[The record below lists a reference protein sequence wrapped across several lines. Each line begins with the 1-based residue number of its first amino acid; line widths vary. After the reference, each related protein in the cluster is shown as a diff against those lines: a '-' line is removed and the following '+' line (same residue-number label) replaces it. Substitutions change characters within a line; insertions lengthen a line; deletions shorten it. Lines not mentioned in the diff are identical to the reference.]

1 MRIQTWFM
9 ALGMVGVWLFASAQ
23 SLVAQAPTGT
33 APTSTADKTLLEVEI
48 LFPAIGVDPL
58 MAQTW
63 RKIFEEIGESV
74 RIRQP
79 LPSDAPK
86 VEELQ
91 RGPFRLVRVVGELD
105 RTGTVTF
112 PGKSFRSNQTRQLAE
127 YLQELKIYGAQGSPV
142 GKPLWG
148 LTKEQFERI
157 YGQLALPVEESTQG
171 ETFDVVLKRI
181 PTGSL
186 QLAFHSSVEE
196 QAARTQTE
204 ILDGELKGLTA
215 GTSLAFALSQQGLG
229 FHPQRIPGGE
239 IRLMVQSL
247 TDIPNPWPIGWP
259 LPEDRRR
266 DEVVPGMFK
275 KVETGVNESPLQVV
289 LKVLE
294 SQSGTHI
301 LLDRRACLAKE
312 LDPDTI
318 MVSYPRRKTAWSL
331 ILSHVVVNSHMT
343 MHYRQDEAGTG
354 FMFINPFAGY
364 RPPEKKPLPE
374 SEGTAPRK

>member
-1 MRIQTWFM
+1 MRIQTGFFM
-9 ALGMVGVWLFASAQ
+9 ALGIVSVCLFVPVAELLAQ
-23 SLVAQAPTGT
+23 SPAA
-33 APTSTADKTLLEVEI
+33 TADKTLLEVEI
-48 LFPAIGVDPL
+48 LAPAIGIDPL

-63 RKIFEEIGESV
+63 RKVFEEIGESV

-86 VEELQ
+86 VDELQ

-105 RTGTVTF
+105 RTGAVTF
-112 PGKSFRSNQTRQLAE
+112 PGKTFRTSQSRQLAE

-148 LTKEQFERI
+148 LTKEQFERV
-157 YGQLALPVEESTQG
+157 YVQLAHPVEESTQG
-171 ETFDVVLKRI
+171 ETFDVILQRI
-181 PTGSL
+181 PLGSL
-186 QLAFHSSVEE
+186 KIVFHSSAEE
-196 QAARTQTE
+196 LAARTRSD
-204 ILDGELKGLTA
+204 ILDDELKGLTA
-215 GTSLAFALSQQGLG
+215 GTSLAFVLSQQGLG
-229 FHPQRIPGGE
+229 FHPQRLPGGE

-247 TDIPNPWPIGWP
+247 VDIPDAWPVGWP
-259 LPEDRRR
+259 LPENRRR
-266 DEVVPGMFK
+266 DEAVPGMFK

-301 LLDRRACLAKE
+301 LLDRRACLEKE
-312 LDPDTI
+312 LDPDVI

-354 FMFINPFAGY
+354 FMFVNPFAGY
-364 RPPEKKPLPE
+364 RPPEKKTP
-374 SEGTAPRK
+374 SEKETNTSERQK

>member
-9 ALGMVGVWLFASAQ
+9 ALGMVGLWLCASAGSLFAQ
-23 SLVAQAPTGT
+23 SPAAP
-33 APTSTADKTLLEVEI
+33 ASTADKTLLEVEI
-48 LFPAIGVDPL
+48 LFPSIGVDPL

-63 RKIFEEIGESV
+63 RKIFEEIGEAV

-91 RGPFRLVRVVGELD
+91 RGPFRLVRLVGELD

-112 PGKSFRSNQTRQLAE
+112 PGKSFRPNQGPQLAE

-148 LTKEQFERI
+148 LTKEQFERV
-157 YGQLALPVEESTQG
+157 YVQLALPVEESTQG
-171 ETFDVVLKRI
+171 ETFDVLLKRI

-186 QLAFHSSVEE
+186 QIAFHSSIDEL
-196 QAARTQTE
+196 AARSQSE
-204 ILDGELKGLTA
+204 VLDAELKGLTA
-215 GTSLAFALSQQGLG
+215 GTSLSFVLSQQGLG

-239 IRLMVQSL
+239 IRLLVQSL
-247 TDIPNPWPIGWP
+247 RDIPNAWPVGWP

-275 KVETGVNESPLQVV
+275 RVETGVNESPLQVV
-289 LKVLE
+289 LDVLE

-301 LLDRRACLAKE
+301 LLDRRACLEKE

-354 FMFINPFAGY
+354 FMFVNPFAGY
-364 RPPEKKPLPE
+364 QPPAKKARPDAASDEIKK
-374 SEGTAPRK
+374 